1 MSGVDWSDIG
11 ERVRESRLAAG
22 LSQEELAQRIGLER
36 SKIAKIEA
44 GDRRVDALELGWLSS
59 ALGVPM
65 SHFLNRRPQ
74 VMSRRAQLV
83 TDTDS
88 VTARQSYRI
97 EATLLSWLR
106 DVTQLVQLEILSPR
120 PPLHYPGIVGR
131 ADQARQAALW
141 TRAQVGLVNDP
152 IETLMSVCEQAG
164 QMVLVTDLAGEGA
177 SLVDSVA
184 VAVVSRQLDPGRRRA
199 TAAHE
204 LGHLILGDEYSS
216 DLGVS
221 ASRAD
226 RENLVDVF
234 AAELLLPTEV
244 VVKEASGDGARDAL
258 TRLAA
263 TYRTSWSLAVRQAC
277 HAGVID
283 PSQVAKWSATAPT
296 RAELREAVGWAPQ
309 PDLNEVCVPPSYA
322 HAVMVAWKG
331 DLITDARAVELMHGQ
346 IVIEDLPVK
355 SDVEFEP

>member
-1 MSGVDWSDIG
+1 MGSVDWSDIG
-11 ERVRESRLAAG
+11 ERVRECRLAAG
-22 LSQEELAQRIGLER
+22 LSQDDLARRIGLER
-36 SKIAKIEA
+36 TKIAKIEA
-44 GDRRVDALELGWLSS
+44 GDRRVDALELGRLSS

-83 TDTDS
+83 DDTDS
-88 VTARQSYRI
+88 ATARQSYQI
-97 EATLLSWLR
+97 EATVLSWLR
-106 DVTQLVQLEILSPR
+106 DVTQLVRLDVLQLR
-120 PPLHYPGIVGR
+120 PQMHYPGAV
-131 ADQARQAALW
+131 ANPDQARQAALW
-141 TRAQVGLVNDP
+141 TRARMGLRDDP

-177 SLVDSVA
+177 SLVDDVA

-221 ASRAD
+221 ASRSD
-226 RENLVDVF
+226 RENVVDVF

-244 VVKEASGDGARDAL
+244 VTKEVGGGNTRDAL

-263 TYRTSWSLAVRQAC
+263 TYRTSWSLAVRQAS

-283 PSQVAKWSATAPT
+283 PSLANKWYAVAPT

-309 PDLNEVCVPPSYA
+309 ADLNEVRVPPSYA
-322 HAVMVAWKG
+322 HAVMLAWKD
-331 DLITDARAVELMHGQ
+331 DLITNARAVELMHGQ
-346 IVIEDLPVK
+346 IVAEDLPAK
-355 SDVEFEP
+355 PDVEFEP